1 MNEFQQFGIG
11 QASAPQQFSP
21 QSFPQ
26 QQLAPQGWL
35 GSMIGA
41 PLGGLAGRA
50 IGGLFDN
57 PQLGGQIGQYA
68 GGIGGSFLPLSAGPG
83 QGFGQGGQQQAF
95 GGQVAPQ
102 AWPGDLLGGLLGNI
116 GIVKT
121 AITLLNSLAGL
132 LPVVASALPPGSPI
146 AQRLQQVHQV
156 LQQLQQVFH
165 LQSQQGM
172 QPQMLQQPFQQQ
184 QPQQIGQ
191 GLQGQQAQGQ
201 LAPQGWL
208 GDALG
213 QVGRPLGGLIGGI
226 AGNQQLGNTIGGI
239 SSALGGL
246 LPFSADPFQ
255 LQQLA
260 FQQALQAQ
268 QGQAGA
274 QQFQPGQYPA
284 YQGNPMAQAYGQPY
298 GQGFG
303 QLQGGGQQP
312 GGGGTLH

>member
-21 QSFPQ
+21 QSFPQQQ

-68 GGIGGSFLPLSAGPG
+68 GGIGGGLLPPSAGPG

-95 GGQVAPQ
+95 GGQVASQ

-239 SSALGGL
+239 SSALGGAAAIL
-246 LPFSADPFQ
+246 GRSFPVAATGLPTS
-255 LQQLA
+255 L
-260 FQQALQAQ
+260 
-268 QGQAGA
+268 AGA
-274 QQFQPGQYPA
+274 AGTSRGAAVPAGPVSRLPG
-284 YQGNPMAQAYGQPY
+284 
-298 GQGFG
+298 
-303 QLQGGGQQP
+303 
-312 GGGGTLH
+312 